1 MVSYEQAFNTLQQLL
16 QQQNNA
22 AAISLAQ
29 QIVKLRPKEFTPK
42 LQLMHLLINERRY
55 TDARPLV
62 EQLLLQ
68 KPNDLQVL
76 NLAGYFYQQTG
87 DGEYAIQLLSK
98 SVAIKPRDLSLLLR
112 LALVY
117 SEVGNVEQALATYQ
131 KVIDL
136 DHGNADARWGRARL
150 LKATMADEELQEL
163 IRLDKQARTQ
173 RPTDGSEKRNAN
185 PENPE
190 ALAKLNFSIAWAL
203 DGRDRIEEEMHYLHR
218 ANQLASTCR
227 PWNPD
232 NYARYVQQNMDFFNE
247 QRVAALRGQGNTV
260 ESPIFLAGLPR
271 SGTSLT
277 EQIIGSHSAI
287 SPCGET
293 GAFNYATTATG
304 GSVQCWE
311 WRNVDNFAPYLQT
324 IDTQF
329 KRYMAAFNTDGRR
342 ISDKTMDSVETAGLI
357 LLTYPN
363 AKIIHCMRNPL
374 DVIFSCYQLYFA
386 LGQNFC
392 FKLLDI
398 AHRYQQHV
406 MIMDHWKHLF
416 PNNIIT
422 INYADLV
429 ENQERATRD
438 LLAFCELPWEDQC
451 LEFYKNRNIVRTAS
465 KAQVKQAIFRHGLD
479 RWRPYAKHLQPT
491 ADYLGITLD

>member
-16 QQQNNA
+16 NQQNNA

-42 LQLMHLLINERRY
+42 LQLMHLFINERRY
-55 TDARPLV
+55 AQARPLV

-76 NLAGYFYQQTG
+76 NLASYFYQQTG
-87 DGEYAIQLLSK
+87 DGEYAIQLLIK
-98 SVAIKPRDLSLLLR
+98 SVAIKPRDLGLLNR

-117 SEVGNVEQALATYQ
+117 SEVGNIEQALASYQ

-136 DHGNADARWGRARL
+136 DHSNADARWGRARL
-150 LKATMADEELQEL
+150 LKAKIPDEELQEL
-163 IRLDKQARTQ
+163 IQLDKQAAEQ
-173 RPTDGSEKRNAN
+173 PSVKPVDSES
-185 PENPE
+185 
-190 ALAKLNFSIAWAL
+190 LAKLNFSIAWAL
-203 DGRDRIEEEMHYLHR
+203 DGRQRIEEEMHYLHR
-218 ANQLASTCR
+218 ANQLASTTR

-232 NYARYVQQNMDFFNE
+232 NYARYVQQNMDFFDE
-247 QRVAALRGQGNTV
+247 QRVATLAEQGNTG

-287 SPCGET
+287 SACGET
-293 GAFNYATTATG
+293 GAFNYAITSTG

-311 WRNVDNFAPYLQT
+311 WPNADNFAPYLKN

-329 KRYMAAFNTDGRR
+329 KHYIAAFNSEGMR
-342 ISDKTMDSVETAGLI
+342 ISDKTMDSIEIVGLI

-363 AKIIHCMRNPL
+363 AKIVHCLRNPL

-392 FKLLDI
+392 FNMQHI
-398 AHRYQQHV
+398 AHRYQQHL
-406 MIMDHWKHLF
+406 MIMDHWKRLF
-416 PNNIIT
+416 PNNIAT
-422 INYADLV
+422 VNYADLV
-429 ENQERATRD
+429 GDQEKTTRE

-451 LEFYKNRNIVRTAS
+451 LEFYNSSNIVRTAS

-479 RWRPYAKHLQPT
+479 RWRPYAKHLQAT
-491 ADYLGITLD
+491 ADYLGITLT